1 MTITFLGTGT
11 SQGVPVIGSS
21 HPVSFSENPKDKRLR
36 TSVLISFNKIN
47 LLIDCSPDFRQQ
59 MLYHKIT
66 HLEAILFTHHHADH
80 TAGLDDIRP
89 FVYQQGD
96 MPIYAQQ
103 SVILE
108 LEKRFS
114 YIFEKE
120 NRYPGAPSVNVN
132 IINNE
137 SFMLHNE
144 LITPIEVI
152 HGNLPILGYR
162 IRNLAYITDMKT
174 ISEKELTKLQNLH
187 TLVINCLRHK
197 EHPTHLNLEE
207 ALEIVNLIKPKQ
219 TFFTHIS
226 QDMGFYDEVSPTLP
240 KNIFLAYDNLKI
252 EIDDF

>member
-1 MTITFLGTGT
+1 MTLTFLGTGT

-36 TSVLISFNKIN
+36 TSVLISFNKVN

-59 MLYHKIT
+59 MLHHKIT

-80 TAGLDDIRP
+80 TSGLDDIRP
-89 FVYQQGD
+89 FVYRQGD

-132 IINNE
+132 IINQE
-137 SFMLHNE
+137 GFLLHNE
-144 LITPIEVI
+144 LITPIEVM
-152 HGNLPILGYR
+152 HGDLPILGYR

-174 ISEKELTKLQNLH
+174 IAEKELSKLQNLH
-187 TLVINCLRHK
+187 TLVINCLRHQQ
-197 EHPTHLNLEE
+197 HPTHLNLEE

-240 KNIFLAYDNLKI
+240 KNVFLAYDNLKV